1 MFSQELQLLKVDL
14 EEMIEE
20 FWEEC
25 VFLQLLHNTGTSW
38 KRRKEAPVD
47 EAQKIGSIG
56 LQVKAYIESLI
67 QICCFQG
74 FLRSSD
80 EELDDQAVC

>member
-1 MFSQELQLLKVDL
+1 MLSQELQLLKLDL

-47 EAQKIGSIG
+47 EAQKIANIG
-56 LQVKAYIESLI
+56 LQVRSYINNFD
-67 QICCFQG
+67 QIFCFQG
-74 FLRSSD
+74 IL
-80 EELDDQAVC
+80 